1 MNYIKYFCL
10 ISTQSIWAMGFLT
23 KHNQIKISLKT
34 NNNDYFQRPHNLN
47 LMLYI
52 NKIDSIKFRLIL
64 VKMSRI

>member
-34 NNNDYFQRPHNLN
+34 NYNHFQGPLKFEFDV
-47 LMLYI
+47 LYKQ
-52 NKIDSIKFRLIL
+52 N
-64 VKMSRI
+64 